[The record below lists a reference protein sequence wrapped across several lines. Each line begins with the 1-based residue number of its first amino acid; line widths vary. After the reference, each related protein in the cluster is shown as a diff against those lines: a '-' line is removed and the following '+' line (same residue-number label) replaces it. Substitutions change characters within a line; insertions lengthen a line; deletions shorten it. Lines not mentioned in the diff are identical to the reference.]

1 MRYTVEQMGKKCAS
15 CAKKMKENNMTSVEL
30 PEDFTFETK
39 PTIKLKL
46 GLYKYDRKS
55 GKTVNT
61 KRNLHKL
68 LNTQDLKEKK
78 HGADK

>member
-1 MRYTVEQMGKKCAS
+1 MRYTIEQMEKKCAS
-15 CAKKMKENNMTSVEL
+15 CVKKMKENNMTSVEL
-30 PEDFTFETK
+30 PENFTFDNK
-39 PTIKLKL
+39 PTVKLKL

-55 GKTVNT
+55 GKIVNT

-68 LNTQDLKEKK
+68 LNSQNLKEKK